1 MFKKE
6 FIQDQFRGFE
16 SKRDS
21 GNNVIAVRVTKNG
34 AIVASWKIRDSCNL
48 DAIIC
53 DAINIAIEHNVV
65 PIGTV

>member
-34 AIVASWKIRDSCNL
+34 DIVASWNILDPRNL
-48 DAIIC
+48 DLIIC
-53 DAINIAIEHNVV
+53 DAIDIAIEHGIV
-65 PIGTV
+65 PVGTV